1 MSDLLCKSKESY
13 LNSLEEKF
21 DRERL
26 NLDIRIE
33 ETKKE
38 KLSEFESKKK
48 VLSKYNIQ
56 II

>member
-1 MSDLLCKSKESY
+1 MSDLLCKSKQSY

>member
-1 MSDLLCKSKESY
+1 VSDLLCKSKQSY

>member
-1 MSDLLCKSKESY
+1 VSDLLCKSKESY